1 MLATDGEK
9 MLKDKTVIV
18 TGVGTGLGRE
28 VACQCVRDGANVVLG
43 ARTASQLEAVAR
55 EADSSGER
63 VATVPTDI
71 TEPEACARI
80 VSEAERRFGRVDG
93 VVQVAAYEL
102 AMGGLNETDF
112 DAWRKAFET
121 NVIGTLQVVRAVA
134 PCMRK
139 HGGGSMV
146 LIGSQSMY
154 LPLIEQMGYAS
165 SKGALLSS
173 MFYLAKEL
181 GPDRIR
187 VNTVVPSWMWGP
199 PVQLYVK
206 MQAKTRGISEEQVI
220 EEINAGI
227 PLGEMAAD
235 EDAAQAVAFLL
246 SDRARMIKG
255 QTLLVNGGE
264 LMR

>member
-1 MLATDGEK
+1 
-9 MLKDKTVIV
+9 
-18 TGVGTGLGRE
+18 
-28 VACQCVRDGANVVLG
+28 
-43 ARTASQLEAVAR
+43 
-55 EADSSGER
+55 
-63 VATVPTDI
+63 
-71 TEPEACARI
+71 
-80 VSEAERRFGRVDG
+80 VDG

-102 AMGGLNETDF
+102 AMGGLSETDF

-121 NVIGTLQVVRAVA
+121 NVIGTLQLVRAVA
-134 PCMRK
+134 PALKK
-139 HGGGSMV
+139 HGGGSVV

-206 MQAKTRGISEEQVI
+206 MQAKARGIAEERVV
-220 EEINAGI
+220 EEIHAGI

-235 EDAAQAVAFLL
+235 EDVAQAVAFLL
-246 SDRARMIKG
+246 SDRARMITG
-255 QTLLVNGGE
+255 QSLLVNGGE

>member
-1 MLATDGEK
+1 MLQG
-9 MLKDKTVIV
+9 KTVIV

-43 ARTASQLEAVAR
+43 ARTAEQLDVVAR
-55 EADSSGER
+55 EADPSGER
-63 VATVPTDI
+63 VAVVPTDI
-71 TEPEACARI
+71 TDAEACGRI
-80 VSEAERRFGRVDG
+80 AEAAARRFDRVDG
-93 VVQVAAYEL
+93 LVQVAANEY
-102 AMGGLNETDF
+102 AMGGLYQSDF
-112 DAWRKAFET
+112 DAWRKSFET
-121 NVIGTLQVVRAVA
+121 NVIGTVQLLRPVVDAI
-134 PCMRK
+134 K
-139 HGGGSMV
+139 QGGGGSIV

-154 LPLIEQMGYAS
+154 LPRIEQMGYAA
-165 SKGALLSS
+165 SKGSLLYS

-199 PVQLYVK
+199 PVQLYVR
-206 MQAKTRGISEEQVI
+206 MTAKARGISQEQVI

-227 PLGEMAAD
+227 PLGEMATD
-235 EDAAQAVAFLL
+235 EDVAQAVAFML
-246 SDRARMIKG
+246 SDRARMITG